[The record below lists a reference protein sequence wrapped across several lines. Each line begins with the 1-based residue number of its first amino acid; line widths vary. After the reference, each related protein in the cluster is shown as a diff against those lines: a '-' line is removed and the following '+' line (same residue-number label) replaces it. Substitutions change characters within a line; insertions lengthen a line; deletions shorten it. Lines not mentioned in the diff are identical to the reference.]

1 MNLEHYLTM
10 LRWEGGIGIR
20 AIRVR
25 DLTDREEHTCY
36 DVILIPQE
44 MDDDEDGVSYRI
56 DTDDEGLEG
65 ALRHHPDKIAVLGA
79 WPLRE
84 LINGAMYI
92 EDTVNDYFESEV

>member
-1 MNLEHYLTM
+1 MNLEHYLQM
-10 LRWEGGIGIR
+10 LRWEGAIGIR

-25 DLTDREEHTCY
+25 DLTNREEHTCY

-44 MDDDEDGVSYRI
+44 MDDEDGVSYRI
-56 DTDDEGLEG
+56 DTDDDELNE
-65 ALRHHPDKIAVLGA
+65 AIKHHPDKIAVLGA

-84 LINGAMYI
+84 LINGAMYM

>member
-20 AIRVR
+20 AIRIR
-25 DLTDREEHTCY
+25 DLTNREEHTCY

-44 MDDDEDGVSYRI
+44 MDCEDGVSYRI
-56 DTDDEGLEG
+56 DTDDEELND
-65 ALRHHPDKIAVLGA
+65 ALRDHPDKIAVLGA

-84 LINGAMYI
+84 LINGAMYM
-92 EDTVNDYFESEV
+92 EDTVADYFESEV

>member
-1 MNLEHYLTM
+1 MNLEHYLNM

-25 DLTDREEHTCY
+25 DLTNREEHTCY

-44 MDDDEDGVSYRI
+44 MDGEDGVSYRI
-56 DTDDEGLEG
+56 DTDDEEFSDAIRL
-65 ALRHHPDKIAVLGA
+65 HPDKIAVLGA

-84 LINGAMYI
+84 LINGAMYM
-92 EDTVNDYFESEV
+92 EDTINDYFESEV

>member
-1 MNLEHYLTM
+1 MNLEHYLNM

-25 DLTDREEHTCY
+25 DLTNREEHTCY

-44 MDDDEDGVSYRI
+44 MDGEDGVSYRI
-56 DTDDEGLEG
+56 DTDDEELNE
-65 ALRHHPDKIAVLGA
+65 AIRLHPDKIAVLGA

>member
-25 DLTDREEHTCY
+25 DLTNREEHTCY

-44 MDDDEDGVSYRI
+44 MDDEDGVSYRI
-56 DTDDEGLEG
+56 DTDDEELSV
-65 ALRHHPDKIAVLGA
+65 AIRLHPDKIAVLGA

-84 LINGAMYI
+84 LIAGAMYM